1 MKILF
6 FGSGAF
12 GIPSLQAINESGN
25 ELTCIFTQPAH
36 PAGRGRKPKPTAVA
50 LWARQN
56 NIPCIEADNINSPEM
71 IKRVAACN
79 ADLLIV
85 IAFGQKISAE
95 VINLFEKG
103 AINVH
108 ASLLPKY
115 RGAAPINRALI
126 NNDPQTGVSI
136 ITLAE
141 TMDAGFI
148 LDQTEVPID
157 PDDDAQA
164 LHDKLALA
172 APSLLINTV
181 SQIAASGATYTPQN
195 ESQVTYAHKLKK
207 SDGLLDW
214 TQPAESIRNKIRAL
228 WPWPGAQ
235 TDYVSAKTSKCV
247 RVTIAKAEVVKTPDT
262 KNTTFGLFD
271 ENLNV
276 ICGRDTIK
284 ILRIKPA
291 GSPLMDFK
299 DFVNG
304 RKTTPGD
311 LLLNIQGKK

>member
-1 MKILF
+1 MRILF

-12 GIPSLQAINESGN
+12 GIPSLQALNDSGN
-25 ELTCIFTQPAH
+25 ELTHIFTQPAH
-36 PAGRGRKPKPTAVA
+36 PAGRGRKQKQTPVA

-56 NIPCIEADNINSPEM
+56 TIPCTEAENVNSPQM
-71 IKRVAACN
+71 IRLIAGCR

-85 IAFGQKISAE
+85 IAFGQKISSE
-95 VINLFEKG
+95 VISLFEKG

-115 RGAAPINRALI
+115 RGAAPINHAII
-126 NNDPQTGVSI
+126 NNDSVTGVSV

-141 TMDAGFI
+141 KMDAGFI
-148 LDQTEVPID
+148 LNQTKVQIE
-157 PDDDAQA
+157 PDDDAQT

-172 APSLLINTV
+172 APELLVNTV
-181 SQIAASGATYTPQN
+181 AQIAASDVTYLPQD
-195 ESQVTYAHKLKK
+195 ESLVTYAHKLKK
-207 SDGLLDW
+207 SDGFIDW
-214 TQPAESIRNKIRAL
+214 SQTAESVKNKIRGL

-247 RVTIAKAEVVKTPDT
+247 RVTIAEAHVIKNPDN
-262 KNTTFGLFD
+262 KSTTFGLFD

-276 ICGRDTIK
+276 ICGRNALK

-304 RKTTPGD
+304 RKTLPGD
-311 LLLNIQGKK
+311 LLLNISQKK